1 VYQLGVQAFLA
12 IVRSQSVSRAAE
24 ELHLAQSTVSKRLQV
39 LEQELGTILIDRG
52 KGNRPLRLTQT
63 GEDFIQLA
71 ERWETLWRE
80 SKALHSSTPQLSLC
94 IGSLDSMNYFVF
106 NRVFPVLSQH
116 EPKLNLRIITSHSP
130 ELYSL
135 LEKGVVDVAF
145 TLLRREHPSIAV
157 ERYHSDPMVGMCLAT
172 AVYSKSALIHP
183 HELAPD
189 DELFVYW
196 GQNHQ
201 VWHDQWWNPAQP
213 ARIILDTAQ
222 LVLSLL
228 STERQWAVVPLSF
241 ARFAQRRGEY
251 HIFRFSEPVPDRIC
265 YKITRRDS
273 KASTVAA
280 IKIFD
285 YYFQASQ
292 RELN

>member
-1 VYQLGVQAFLA
+1 MYQLGVQAFLA
-12 IVRSQSVSRAAE
+12 IVRTHSVSRAAE

-39 LEQELGTILIDRG
+39 LEQELGTVLIDRG
-52 KGNRPLRLTQT
+52 KGNKPLRLTQT
-63 GEDFIQLA
+63 GEAFIQLA

-80 SKALHSSTPQLSLC
+80 FKALPSSTPQLSLC

-106 NRVFPVLSQH
+106 NRVFRVLSQH

-135 LEKGVVDVAF
+135 LEKRQVDVAF
-145 TLLRREHPSIAV
+145 TLHRREHPSIMV
-157 ERYHSDPMVGMCLAT
+157 ERYHSDPMVGLCMAD
-172 AVYSKSALIHP
+172 AVYSKSAVIHP
-183 HELAPD
+183 HDLAPD

-201 VWHDQWWNPAQP
+201 IWHDQWWDPARP

-228 STERQWAVVPLSF
+228 SNERQWAVVPLSF
-241 ARFAQRRGEY
+241 AKFAQRRGDY
-251 HIFRFSEPVPDRIC
+251 HIFRFSEPVPARIC
-265 YKITRRDS
+265 YKITQKHS
-273 KASTVAA
+273 KASTAAA
-280 IKIFD
+280 IRIFD
-285 YYFQASQ
+285 QYFQVSQ
-292 RELN
+292 HELN